1 MIAFDSGC
9 VALLMAV
16 DVVVQIQFRQNDSPV
31 FRRQLGRPRVIRWLL
46 WLLMLLSDGP
56 VVSVVG
62 NC

>member
-1 MIAFDSGC
+1 MIAFVSGC

-16 DVVVQIQFRQNDSPV
+16 DVVQIQFRQNDSPV

-46 WLLMLLSDGP
+46 WLLMLMNDGP
-56 VVSVVG
+56 VVFVVG